1 MQGTYRCF
9 LPVPSLLIFFST
21 IISSPMS
28 LNGAVKKI
36 MLFVS
41 SNSFYYATTIENFQ
55 KLVDSL
61 GQIGEKF
68 QVDIVDVQKNPEM
81 AEQYNILVEPTLV
94 IGNKYF
100 IGRFED
106 ERVTDYMKEY
116 FSNREE

>member
-1 MQGTYRCF
+1 
-9 LPVPSLLIFFST
+9 
-21 IISSPMS
+21 MS
-28 LNGAVKKI
+28 LTNNNNQVEHNEIKKI

-41 SNSFYYATTIENFQ
+41 SNSYYYATTIENFQ

-68 QVDIVDVQKNPEM
+68 KIEIVDMQKNPEM
-81 AEQYNILVEPTLV
+81 AEEYNILVEPTLI

-106 ERVTDYMKEY
+106 KHVSEY
-116 FSNREE
+116 LKQFFATTKT